1 MMHLPEFLVLL
12 LFVDEDMS
20 VDHIAWRATLRRCW
34 EELRR
39 DIIPS
44 SLLQPFLSEDDEELI
59 QAEERNHGTR
69 KATDLLLGCLLQQRG
84 WYSEF
89 LKSLQPAGFAHLS
102 KMLTDTHQE
111 VLETLPIVNVVRQEY
126 LIAWYRVMKSQ
137 WMIFR
142 SNLVPH
148 AILPHLPFLSEEDKE
163 DILDLENQLGLPSP
177 ADIIH
182 TKVRSTHDPAHYQD
196 LITCLNSHGFSD
208 LASKLCHAL
217 KAVLQD
223 NEFKYLCA
231 HFNAL
236 YPL

>member
-1 MMHLPEFLVLL
+1 
-12 LFVDEDMS
+12 MS
-20 VDHIAWRATLRRCW
+20 IDHIAWRATLHRCW
-34 EELRR
+34 EDLRR

-44 SLLQPFLSEDDEELI
+44 SLLHPFLSEDDEELI

-84 WYSEF
+84 WYAEF
-89 LKSLQPAGFAHLS
+89 LKSLQLAGFAHLS

-137 WMIFR
+137 WMLFR
-142 SNLVPH
+142 STLVPH
-148 AILPHLPFLSEEDKE
+148 AVLPHLPFLSEEDTE
-163 DILDLENQLGLPSP
+163 DILDLENQLGLPSA

-182 TKVRSTHDPAHYQD
+182 TKLRNTLDPAHYRE
-196 LITCLNSHGFSD
+196 LIACLRSNGFSD
-208 LASKLCHAL
+208 FASKLCEEL
-217 KAVLQD
+217 KTVLAD
-223 NEFKYLCA
+223 EKFKYLRA
-231 HFNAL
+231 HFDAL